1 MQPLAMPDLV
11 VACWVVAAVLVAWVV
26 VTAVRRYATRAT
38 PRDPQR
44 LFDTAQKSEAFSLA
58 GGRCEFETP
67 LLHRR
72 CSRPGRHADHWI
84 PWTLGRRLER
94 PQPGRGVRA
103 AQPRQGRHG
112 AVTRQDGPAG
122 PAAASLL
129 PGRGGDPT
137 GPAVCRVVQRRPG
150 PLTRSATGRAGR
162 FRAGG
167 CARRAPWC
175 LRRRA
180 ASSRRSV
187 PRRRGCSA
195 GRPVPQTS
203 WSCLGCVRGSRTHR
217 PI

>member
-84 PWTLGRRLER
+84 PWTLGGASSGRNLVVACAPHNLAKGATVPSRGKTARLARRRRRYYPVGVATR
-94 PQPGRGVRA
+94 PGQRYVELYSDGPGR
-103 AQPRQGRHG
+103 
-112 AVTRQDGPAG
+112 
-122 PAAASLL
+122 
-129 PGRGGDPT
+129 
-137 GPAVCRVVQRRPG
+137 
-150 PLTRSATGRAGR
+150 
-162 FRAGG
+162 
-167 CARRAPWC
+167 
-175 LRRRA
+175 
-180 ASSRRSV
+180 
-187 PRRRGCSA
+187 
-195 GRPVPQTS
+195 
-203 WSCLGCVRGSRTHR
+203 
-217 PI
+217 